1 MMSSTPIQAAT
12 IASIRPEPPDN
23 RPAQRAA
30 VAPRPVEEPRPAPSG
45 TAPSASAPTAQDLAE
60 QRARAERVAA
70 ELARAV
76 PASASLRFR
85 VDPDAGRIVVSVVDA
100 ATGDLLRQIPSEDAL
115 AMAKSLAATGSGI
128 VSDRA

>member
-1 MMSSTPIQAAT
+1 MT
-12 IASIRPEPPDN
+12 
-23 RPAQRAA
+23 
-30 VAPRPVEEPRPAPSG
+30 
-45 TAPSASAPTAQDLAE
+45 
-60 QRARAERVAA
+60 RAERIAA

-76 PASASLRFR
+76 PSSSSLRFR